1 MNKIILSF
9 LVIFLITTLII
20 NKQIFNDFESLKKEN
35 QDQMELLNPNWKIAN
50 NSSNSVY
57 TIECKK
63 AKQLNSDSTFFLT
76 SPLFRSFFKK
86 EQKSLISSNEAILK
100 ISDRVLTMQKKVNIK
115 LNSEE
120 EIFNLITEVINLNLK
135 RNTVSSIENVEMF
148 SHFFSI
154 KSKGFE
160 IKEDSNGVLFMTFK
174 KANLRQSK
182 DQGDKNLGS
191 ADILEIMGRSDT
203 LILRGSANITLNKII
218 MYADEIVYDFK
229 AKSVISSVNPKIVS
243 KA

>member
-9 LVIFLITTLII
+9 LVIFLVTTLII

-35 QDQMELLNPNWKIAN
+35 QDQIELLNPNWKITN
-50 NSSNSVY
+50 NSSNSIY

-76 SPLFRSFFKK
+76 SPLFRSIFKE
-86 EQKSLISSNEAILK
+86 EQKSFISSNEAILK

-115 LNSEE
+115 LNIEE
-120 EIFNLITEVINLNLK
+120 EIFNLFTEVINLNLK

-148 SHFFSI
+148 SKFFSI
-154 KSKGFE
+154 ESKGFE

-229 AKSVISSVNPKIVS
+229 TKSVISSVNPKILN